1 MQKLEGQEMLST
13 RYQSEYMR
21 THPVTRERVQAMQ
34 SGLLRA
40 DQDTKTFPEK
50 WQEQFLRMQA
60 KIQAY
65 TDPSRAKGDFGRER
79 DTMRG
84 QYALAIVD
92 YRQGRLGDA
101 QTKVRNLISKE
112 PKNPYFHE
120 LMGQIEAESGQVDAA
135 IESYETA
142 LKHTPNASLVRL
154 DLAQAYI
161 QKAGQ
166 NDRQMLKNASR
177 ELMAAA
183 KQEARTPRL
192 HRLAATVQ
200 GRLGNDGYAQL
211 HLAEEAVLQR
221 DFGQARR
228 FAKRAEAIFGDQK
241 NSSGN
246 GSKNGGEKTDRGAW
260 LRTQDIL
267 QYLDN
272 KKD

>member
-1 MQKLEGQEMLST
+1 
-13 RYQSEYMR
+13 
-21 THPVTRERVQAMQ
+21 
-34 SGLLRA
+34 
-40 DQDTKTFPEK
+40 
-50 WQEQFLRMQA
+50 
-60 KIQAY
+60 
-65 TDPSRAKGDFGRER
+65 
-79 DTMRG
+79 
-84 QYALAIVD
+84 
-92 YRQGRLGDA
+92 
-101 QTKVRNLISKE
+101 
-112 PKNPYFHE
+112 
-120 LMGQIEAESGQVDAA
+120 
-135 IESYETA
+135 
-142 LKHTPNASLVRL
+142 VRL